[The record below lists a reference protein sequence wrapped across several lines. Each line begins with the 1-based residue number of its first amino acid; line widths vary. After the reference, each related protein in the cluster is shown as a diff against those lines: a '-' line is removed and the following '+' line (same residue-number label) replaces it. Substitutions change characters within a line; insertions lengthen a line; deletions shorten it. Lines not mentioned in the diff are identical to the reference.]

1 MSNRDTV
8 TIKKFKIKDLFEV
21 MSSKKIYHAV
31 NVDIKEQQK
40 IGYYPYVVRSEVN
53 RGIRGYIKAP
63 KETLN
68 DANTISF
75 AQDTFIAFYQKQP
88 YFTGNNVKILKP
100 LFKPNEKIL
109 LYIECA
115 LNKAMAFNS
124 WGMGSSFEYIENI
137 EIEIPI
143 TNNNQP
149 DWEYMENYITEI
161 ENKYINKLEQHNNE
175 KIEQA
180 LKVTGLSKEAL
191 NEELK
196 VEPAKRYEKFR
207 VGDLFDKKTIKGV
220 PKSKEKLQENKTG
233 YHVFGQNIKY
243 QYPQKVLLE
252 EQYLQTIQTPILAYS
267 SSTAQIGYIKE
278 NFYRTG
284 DNGAFQ
290 GLFPKKTNV
299 AIHSLLYI
307 LVVLKKQ
314 FDWFGY
320 ATEMGNILN
329 LEITLPATNEN
340 TPDFEY
346 MEKAIYIYFR
356 QVIQNWKLS
365 NEKEIE
371 ELKQVIN
378 K

>member
-100 LFKPNEKIL
+100 LFKPTEKKL

-115 LNKAMAFNS
+115 LNKAIAFNS
-124 WGMGSSFEYIENI
+124 WGMGSSFEYVENI

-143 TNNNQP
+143 TKNNQP

-180 LKVTGLSKEAL
+180 LKVIGLSKEVL

-207 VGDLFDKKTIKGV
+207 VGDLFDVKTIKGINNDKLNTDYTQGKYRYITRTSLNNGISSITGLIQNV
-220 PKSKEKLQENKTG
+220 EIQEKNTFSLGLLGMDFFYQSHPWYAGQFVRKIQPKFSINKNLAIYFSTIFNKRSEYYKG
-233 YHVFGQNIKY
+233 
-243 QYPQKVLLE
+243 VL
-252 EQYLQTIQTPILAYS
+252 IRD
-267 SSTAQIGYIKE
+267 
-278 NFYRTG
+278 F
-284 DNGAFQ
+284 D
-290 GLFPKKTNV
+290 KKFKND
-299 AIHSLLYI
+299 
-307 LVVLKKQ
+307 VL
-314 FDWFGY
+314 
-320 ATEMGNILN
+320 
-329 LEITLPATNEN
+329 TLPSIDEN

-346 MEKAIYIYFR
+346 MEKAIYIYTLD
-356 QVIQNWKLS
+356 KLFKIG
-365 NEKEIE
+365 NYLTK
-371 ELKQVIN
+371 K